1 MTFDLR
7 IWISS
12 AKPNLETWIEN
23 KGSGRQCFL
32 QWSMTIGR
40 WWYGTSGNWFC
51 IYLPGHR
58 RKNGQGQE
66 KKTQQTPLGTGDGRQ
81 VEARSLREEMPPD
94 GDKMEYWEIGD
105 KIRYWNIGILGTR
118 WNFDDFWRLCLA
130 LEPHARCWP
139 GCCTWCLDRP
149 GKASWSWGPSPRW
162 TASEAGH
169 LGGIAVIL
177 SWRCYVMVSGWLKS
191 SKRDNRVHSCK
202 SRKMLAC
209 IFFTLP

>member
-1 MTFDLR
+1 M
-7 IWISS
+7 
-12 AKPNLETWIEN
+12 ETLSTSFVYIYLVTGE
-23 KGSGRQCFL
+23 R
-32 QWSMTIGR
+32 IGR
-40 WWYGTSGNWFC
+40 GRSRRRNRHPLELVMGGKWKPGLRGKRFHLMGTRWN
-51 IYLPGHR
+51 I
-58 RKNGQGQE
+58 E
-66 KKTQQTPLGTGDGRQ
+66 KLGT
-81 VEARSLREEMPPD
+81 RSDIE
-94 GDKMEYWEIGD
+94 
-105 KIRYWNIGILGTR
+105 ILGTR

-149 GKASWSWGPSPRW
+149 GKASWSWGPCPRW